1 MYEYTVLCTLV
12 LVIYQ
17 EKCLYDVVVHLVLR
31 LRLRV
36 ARRTLLAALH
46 TAQTARL
53 SALVQVV
60 DVERVAP
67 TVPNKQVADVLAEEA
82 ATRALHL
89 HVCVSPQLFAPNESL
104 VERFVSLIFLV
115 AQPSTPRQ

>member
-17 EKCLYDVVVHLVLR
+17 EKCLYEVVVHLVLR

-60 DVERVAP
+60 DPVG
-67 TVPNKQVADVLAEEA
+67 
-82 ATRALHL
+82 
-89 HVCVSPQLFAPNESL
+89 
-104 VERFVSLIFLV
+104 FVH
-115 AQPSTPRQ
+115 